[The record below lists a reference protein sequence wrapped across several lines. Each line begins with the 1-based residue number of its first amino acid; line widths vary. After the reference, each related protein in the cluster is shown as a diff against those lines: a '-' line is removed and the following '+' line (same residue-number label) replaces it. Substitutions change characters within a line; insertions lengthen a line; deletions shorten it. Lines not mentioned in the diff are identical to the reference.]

1 MAVTLSNDKISDHES
16 KSDQEGNFMTFTATV
31 VVSEIEIVDE
41 NPFDGELSKNADLQE
56 AYNKLCKIAA
66 KDAMNVELGLKKIK
80 TLEQEKKNLMLNF
93 FDANE
98 LLNFVKTEN
107 MTLLEKVKS
116 LELELSV
123 AREQIDR
130 TSASKLDDMLHVQKF
145 DFDKIDLGFV
155 ESGSTYVVNPSKFV
169 PTKSSSVVHPT
180 LSAVKVR
187 KEEVLAF
194 RRIRVDLNES
204 KPKNLNQS
212 ESKKH
217 HKPQWFCHFCG
228 GVGHTR
234 PNCLKL
240 QTLNVQKVCKTPM
253 NV

>member
-1 MAVTLSNDKISDHES
+1 
-16 KSDQEGNFMTFTATV
+16 
-31 VVSEIEIVDE
+31 
-41 NPFDGELSKNADLQE
+41 
-56 AYNKLCKIAA
+56 
-66 KDAMNVELGLKKIK
+66 
-80 TLEQEKKNLMLNF
+80 
-93 FDANE
+93 
-98 LLNFVKTEN
+98 
-107 MTLLEKVKS
+107 
-116 LELELSV
+116 
-123 AREQIDR
+123 
-130 TSASKLDDMLHVQKF
+130 MLHVQKSVS
-145 DFDKIDLGFV
+145 DKAGLGFV
-155 ESGSTYVVNPSKFV
+155 ESGYTFVVNPPKFV
-169 PTKSSSVVHPT
+169 PATSSSVVHPT
-180 LSAVKVR
+180 LSAVKVH